1 MQDNTKRADR
11 VLFWT
16 KVIFILFA
24 LFWLLFII
32 MMLSVFFM
40 SEELLVFLGGI
51 LAAGVLF
58 SFVSG
63 AVFFLS
69 VFAFCVSYLS
79 WLHRAISN
87 LRLLT
92 TTSFS
97 PMGAVILTCIPFFG
111 YFLNYLIFR
120 DMAKR
125 QENYMQQQGILKER
139 FPQRILNAW
148 IIASLVLL
156 VLVFVDP
163 NQLGFLTFVST
174 TFDVD
179 GKHAFEFLEK
189 TLIVIIPILYIMSF
203 SAYIKQEREL
213 FQFHT
218 EALFQKRVDEAIRER
233 DIQRAV
239 DMLRK
244 SQNKENSQS
253 ESFQADR
260 E

>member
-1 MQDNTKRADR
+1 MQDNIKRADR

-24 LFWLLFII
+24 LFWLLFIF

-51 LAAGVLF
+51 LAASVLF

-253 ESFQADR
+253 ENFQAD
-260 E
+260 

>member
-11 VLFWT
+11 VLFWI
-16 KVIFILFA
+16 KAIFILFA
-24 LFWLLFII
+24 LFWLLFIF
-32 MMLSVFFM
+32 MMLSVFFL
-40 SEELLVFLGGI
+40 SEDLIVFLGGM
-51 LAAGVLF
+51 LAASVLF
-58 SFVSG
+58 YFVSG

-79 WLHRAISN
+79 WLHRAVSN
-87 LRLLT
+87 LRILT

-97 PMGAVILTCIPFFG
+97 PMVAVLLTCIPFVG
-111 YFLNYLIFR
+111 YFLNYLIFK
-120 DMAKR
+120 DMAKS
-125 QENYMQQQGILKER
+125 QERYMQQKGILKER

-163 NQLGFLTFVST
+163 NQLGFLTFVSM

-179 GKHAFEFLEK
+179 GKHAYEFLEK

-239 DMLRK
+239 DMLRE
-244 SQNKENSQS
+244 SENKEAPKSEDTQS
-253 ESFQADR
+253 EQ
-260 E
+260 

>member
-1 MQDNTKRADR
+1 
-11 VLFWT
+11 
-16 KVIFILFA
+16 
-24 LFWLLFII
+24 

-51 LAAGVLF
+51 LAASVLF

-253 ESFQADR
+253 ENSQADR